1 MTTITIHSIPL
12 ESISEIQELI
22 LDPKVGGELEYK
34 VSDILHRTDHATIAI
49 RSCISTTR
57 FEVSSIHAGI
67 FIEIQLSND
76 FITGINI
83 DPGESTGVTLYN
95 D

>member
-1 MTTITIHSIPL
+1 MTTITIHTIPL
-12 ESISEIQELI
+12 ESIREIQELI

-49 RSCISTTR
+49 RSFKSTTQ
-57 FEVSSIHAGI
+57 FEITSNHAGI
-67 FIEIQLSND
+67 FIEIHLSNG

-83 DPGESTGVTLYN
+83 DPGETTGVSVYN

>member
-1 MTTITIHSIPL
+1 MTTITIHTIPL
-12 ESISEIQELI
+12 ESIREIQELI
-22 LDPKVGGELEYK
+22 LDPKVGGELEYN

-49 RSCISTTR
+49 RSFKSTTQ
-57 FEVSSIHAGI
+57 FEITSNHAGI
-67 FIEIQLSND
+67 FIEIHLSNG

-83 DPGESTGVTLYN
+83 DPGETTGVSVYN